1 MLDSGGKVPDK
12 LNVGNVN
19 DADVGVEI
27 DSNLNKW
34 DETATWRW
42 FNSRLE
48 LSWENAG
55 GDWSDA
61 NGEAQ
66 GSLPFSEVRIVDD
79 DQPGTVE
86 IDVLK
91 VINKTNRADFFIRRV
106 GGVNY
111 GFKSREAGKGG
122 PTLILN
128 GDTILNAVAD
138 TSLHGSTVSA
148 LGKSKRLATQG
159 SFLVRFDLPD
169 GLTVTQAT
177 LKLESTGLEF
187 GHQTL
192 QVYSPNPSL
201 KIIER
206 PSWLKVDPTIIISFD
221 GNDVL
226 RKDLPVTAKNG
237 IATSQLIYPNLTW
250 INSNKVIPNQTEACA
265 TVYQKLGTDF
275 QPGTG
280 GKHPGFSN
288 TGDSLPGSDVI
299 DGTTYPDTG
308 WGGRSPDGIH
318 WSARSGYGRWNHS
331 YVSSHTYFY
340 AMEPFNGYGW
350 GDPIGY
356 PYRKGKWIAYVQ
368 CMKLNTVDGTTG
380 NSDGKLYYEI
390 AGVGPVYSRED
401 IRWRDIDVPQSE
413 IREFWINYYCGGTQC
428 GKIAN
433 RGTISFSKAVITKG
447 LPDMDAVKREVDRL
461 NQ

>member
-19 DADVGVEI
+19 DADVGVEF

-159 SFLVRFDLPD
+159 SFLV
-169 GLTVTQAT
+169 
-177 LKLESTGLEF
+177 
-187 GHQTL
+187 
-192 QVYSPNPSL
+192 
-201 KIIER
+201 
-206 PSWLKVDPTIIISFD
+206 SFR
-221 GNDVL
+221 L
-226 RKDLPVTAKNG
+226 AR
-237 IATSQLIYPNLTW
+237 W
-250 INSNKVIPNQTEACA
+250 INSNT
-265 TVYQKLGTDF
+265 
-275 QPGTG
+275 
-280 GKHPGFSN
+280 SN
-288 TGDSLPGSDVI
+288 
-299 DGTTYPDTG
+299 
-308 WGGRSPDGIH
+308 
-318 WSARSGYGRWNHS
+318 
-331 YVSSHTYFY
+331 
-340 AMEPFNGYGW
+340 
-350 GDPIGY
+350 
-356 PYRKGKWIAYVQ
+356 
-368 CMKLNTVDGTTG
+368 
-380 NSDGKLYYEI
+380 
-390 AGVGPVYSRED
+390 
-401 IRWRDIDVPQSE
+401 
-413 IREFWINYYCGGTQC
+413 
-428 GKIAN
+428 
-433 RGTISFSKAVITKG
+433 
-447 LPDMDAVKREVDRL
+447 VKNLSQLV
-461 NQ
+461 